1 MNKENNGWIKCK
13 DRLPN
18 LHAGYSRTCLVYG
31 IEDQDDHEETVF
43 TALMGKKTANGT
55 DYTENALKS
64 NPLATFFRRRQCR
77 TNKTHLQ
84 PI

>member
-43 TALMGKKTANGT
+43 TALMGKNGEW
-55 DYTENALKS
+55 YGLYGKC
-64 NPLATFFRRRQCR
+64 F
-77 TNKTHLQ
+77 KVTHWQ
-84 PI
+84 HFPAPPMSDE